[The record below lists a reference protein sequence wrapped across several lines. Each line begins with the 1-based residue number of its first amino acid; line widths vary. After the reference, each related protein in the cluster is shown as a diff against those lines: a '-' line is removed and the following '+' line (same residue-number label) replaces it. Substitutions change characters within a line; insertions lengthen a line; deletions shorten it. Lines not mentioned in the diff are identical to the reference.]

1 MSCFTFIRKGVFVD
15 AVPATINAL
24 NIVSV
29 LFLFL
34 AILIVYKGTQVVP
47 QRQVFLVERFGK
59 YQRTLHAGLNLII
72 PFLDKVASK
81 VDILERQLEPQK
93 ISVITKDNVEIFLKT
108 IIFLKIIKAEKAIY
122 RIQNMSSAVENA
134 ATSIVRA
141 TGGELELDEIQT
153 SREKINAKIKDEL
166 SKAAEIWGIEITR
179 TEIVDVVVDD
189 TTRKAQRIQL
199 DAEREK
205 RAEITSSEGKKRSK
219 ELIADAELYAAQKK
233 AEGIRAIAE
242 AEAYQ
247 TEIISKAILNKGQP
261 AINFEILKRQIE
273 GLSQIASSGN
283 TKTLIIPTEITG
295 ILGSLK
301 TILEG
306 INVSEGKS
314 E

>member
-1 MSCFTFIRKGVFVD
+1 MD
-15 AVPATINAL
+15 AIEATINAT

-34 AILIVYKGTQVVP
+34 AILTVFKGAQIVP
-47 QRQVFLVERFGK
+47 QRQVFLIERFGK
-59 YQRTLHAGLNLII
+59 YQRTLQAGLNLVI

-93 ISVITKDNVEIFLKT
+93 ISVITKDNVEIYLRT
-108 IIFLKIIKAEKAIY
+108 IIFLRVVDAAKAVY
-122 RIQNMSSAVENA
+122 RIQNMHSAVENA
-134 ATSIVRA
+134 ATSIVRS
-141 TGGELELDEIQT
+141 TGGELQLDEIQT
-153 SREKINAKIKDEL
+153 SREKINVKIKDEL

-205 RAEITSSEGKKRSK
+205 RAEIASSEGKKRSK
-219 ELIADAELYAAQKK
+219 ELIADAELYTAQKK

-247 TEIISKAILNKGQP
+247 TEIIAKAISNKGEA
-261 AINFEILKRQIE
+261 AINFEILKRQVE

-301 TILEG
+301 TVMEG
-306 INVSEGKS
+306 INLSGDKS
-314 E
+314 Q

>member
-1 MSCFTFIRKGVFVD
+1 MD
-15 AVPATINAL
+15 AIEATINAT

-34 AILIVYKGTQVVP
+34 AILTVFKGAQIVP
-47 QRQVFLVERFGK
+47 QRQVFLIERFGK
-59 YQRTLHAGLNLII
+59 YQRTLQAGLNLVI

-93 ISVITKDNVEIFLKT
+93 ISVITKDNVEIYLRT
-108 IIFLKIIKAEKAIY
+108 IIFLRVVDAAKAVY
-122 RIQNMSSAVENA
+122 RIQNMHSAVENA
-134 ATSIVRA
+134 ATSIVRS
-141 TGGELELDEIQT
+141 TGGELQLDEIQT
-153 SREKINAKIKDEL
+153 SREKINVKIKDEL

-179 TEIVDVVVDD
+179 TEIIDVVVDD

-205 RAEITSSEGKKRSK
+205 RAEIATSEGKKRSQ
-219 ELIADAELYAAQKK
+219 ELIADAELYTAQKK

-306 INVSEGKS
+306 INASEEKS

>member
-1 MSCFTFIRKGVFVD
+1 MNAIET
-15 AVPATINAL
+15 TINAT

-34 AILIVYKGTQVVP
+34 AILTVFKGTQIVP
-47 QRQVFLVERFGK
+47 QRQVFLIERFGK
-59 YQRTLHAGLNLII
+59 YQRTLQAGLNLVI

-93 ISVITKDNVEIFLKT
+93 ISVITKDNVEIYLRT
-108 IIFLKIIKAEKAIY
+108 IIFLRVVDAAKAVY
-122 RIQNMSSAVENA
+122 RIQNMHSAVENA
-134 ATSIVRA
+134 ATSIVRS
-141 TGGELELDEIQT
+141 TGGELQLDEIQT
-153 SREKINAKIKDEL
+153 SREKINVKIKDEL

-205 RAEITSSEGKKRSK
+205 RAEIASSEGKKRSK
-219 ELIADAELYAAQKK
+219 ELIADAELYTAQKK

-247 TEIISKAILNKGQP
+247 TEIIAKAISNKGEA
-261 AINFEILKRQIE
+261 AINFEILKRQVE

-301 TILEG
+301 TVMEG
-306 INVSEGKS
+306 INLSGDKS
-314 E
+314 Q

>member
-1 MSCFTFIRKGVFVD
+1 MD
-15 AVPATINAL
+15 AIEATINAT

-34 AILIVYKGTQVVP
+34 AILTVFKGAQIVP
-47 QRQVFLVERFGK
+47 QRQVFLIERFGK
-59 YQRTLHAGLNLII
+59 YQRTLPAGLNLVI

-81 VDILERQLEPQK
+81 IDILERQLEPQK
-93 ISVITKDNVEIFLKT
+93 ISVITKDNVEIYLRT
-108 IIFLKIIKAEKAIY
+108 IIFLRVIDAAKAVY
-122 RIQNMSSAVENA
+122 RIQNMHSAVENA
-134 ATSIVRA
+134 ATSIVRS
-141 TGGELELDEIQT
+141 TGGELQLDEIQT
-153 SREKINAKIKDEL
+153 SREKINVKIKDEL

-205 RAEITSSEGKKRSK
+205 RAEIATSEGKKRSQ
-219 ELIADAELYAAQKK
+219 ELIADAELYTAQKK

-247 TEIISKAILNKGQP
+247 TEIISRAILNKGQP

-306 INVSEGKS
+306 INASEEKS